1 MKRIIKFTGL
11 LTLILFSFF
20 YTDKVVEVIRENDK
34 LMIELEQV
42 SDNYKVNAINGIIS
56 GDKIKPGINGKKVN
70 IEKSYKQMKEKG
82 IFDENLIK
90 YDKIVPKINMSHNQN
105 KYIIGGNKERN
116 MVSIVFILDNKK
128 YLKKV
133 EDLSISKDVMINYFV
148 TYDYLVDNS
157 TNITKMTNS
166 EFYNYGSDGEYSPDN
181 ILFANNLISRIT
193 DNEAIYC
200 LTKYKNEKV
209 LNLCS
214 ENSLYTIL
222 PNIIVKND
230 PYSEVKKSL
239 ASGSIILMEM
249 DNDSTTELGI
259 IVDYIRGKG
268 YDVVGLSKM
277 LSEEL

>member
-56 GDKIKPGINGKKVN
+56 GDTIKPGINGKKVN

-133 EDLSISKDVMINYFV
+133 EDLSISKDVTINYFV

-214 ENSLYTIL
+214 ENNLYTIL
-222 PNIIVKND
+222 PNIIVKSD

>member
-1 MKRIIKFTGL
+1 MKKIIKFTGL
-11 LTLILFSFF
+11 VTLILFSFF

-42 SDNYKVNAINGIIS
+42 ADNYKVDPVNGVINGDTIR
-56 GDKIKPGINGKKVN
+56 PGIDGKKIN
-70 IEKSYKQMKEKG
+70 IEKSYKKMKEKG
-82 IFDENLIK
+82 VFDENLIK
-90 YDKIVPKINMSHNQN
+90 YDKIAPKINMLHNQN
-105 KYIIGGNKERN
+105 KYIIGGNKEKN

-128 YLKKV
+128 YLKRVK
-133 EDLSISKDVMINYFV
+133 DLSISREVTINYFV
-148 TYDYLVDNS
+148 TYDYLVNNS
-157 TNITKMTNS
+157 TSITKMTNS

-193 DNEAIYC
+193 ENEAIYC
-200 LTKYKNEKV
+200 LTKVKNEKV

-214 ENSLYTIL
+214 ENNLYTIL
-222 PNIIVKND
+222 PDIIIKKD

-249 DNDSTTELGI
+249 SNDSTTELGI
-259 IVDYIRGKG
+259 IIDYIRGKG
-268 YDVVGLSKM
+268 YDVVGLSEM

>member
-11 LTLILFSFF
+11 VTLILFSFF

-34 LMIELEQV
+34 LMIELKQV

-56 GDKIKPGINGKKVN
+56 GDTIKPGINGKKVN
-70 IEKSYKQMKEKG
+70 IEKSYKKMKEKG

-90 YDKIVPKINMSHNQN
+90 YDKIVPKINMSHNQD

-116 MVSIVFILDNKK
+116 MVSIVFILGNKK

-133 EDLSISKDVMINYFV
+133 EDLSISKDVTINYFV

-214 ENSLYTIL
+214 ENNLYTIL
-222 PNIIVKND
+222 PNIIVKSD

>member
-20 YTDKVVEVIRENDK
+20 YTDKVVEVIRENDN

-56 GDKIKPGINGKKVN
+56 GDTIKPGINGKKVN

-214 ENSLYTIL
+214 ENNLYTIL

-230 PYSEVKKSL
+230 PYSEIKKSL